1 MIDSVHSTC
10 SYTYLQ
16 VKSIHLERDASVT
29 SAAKYSDSRLKT
41 LLLRVTEVC
50 FDEQINELNT

>member
-1 MIDSVHSTC
+1 MIDSVHSIC
-10 SYTYLQ
+10 SYTYLYFQ

-50 FDEQINELNT
+50 FDEEINV

>member
-1 MIDSVHSTC
+1 M
-10 SYTYLQ
+10 
-16 VKSIHLERDASVT
+16 KSIHLERDAGVT

-50 FDEQINELNT
+50 FDEEINVIKHVVVMLHT